1 MRIKLILK
9 VVVTFFCFSCVSVTS
24 FSKTPY
30 EACIPSDWDGYLS
43 FNVKACLLKQLDSL
57 ALETASKYPRMKST
71 DIDRQVERCVSKEP
85 SLDGELKW
93 LSDFDCKVD
102 AYEQVSSS
110 LKGNAHATSEF
121 DLLVDQ
127 PIPAVFQKGPFKDLS
142 VDMKVWCVKS
152 KESDGLRL
160 AELKFSESINGPTIF
175 EINRSRKGFDYS
187 RWSWVENDYFASGK
201 YATFSH
207 YKGVYRRRNNPIARE
222 LVTSM
227 AETGVAIWLAARED
241 SVVRGTLRVINKNEI
256 ADCLLDDSEWGTYQ
270 DAGDSAKSDQILKNI
285 AGVYKIKHR
294 VELMDKP
301 NSYDDKEDILEI
313 VPISGVATYVKIRTY
328 FTNAHKCAYQGV
340 FEYKASNEFIA
351 VSKPYSRDN
360 ICVLKMTV
368 DAKKIRF
375 FDESPV
381 PYTCQS
387 YCGSRGQLTAT
398 DFSNKSKRRIRYLP
412 RLKNSD
418 EYLEAVRDYKVRFK
432 RD

>member
-1 MRIKLILK
+1 MKHKIYLLLCL
-9 VVVTFFCFSCVSVTS
+9 TF
-24 FSKTPY
+24 
-30 EACIPSDWDGYLS
+30 
-43 FNVKACLLKQLDSL
+43 LLQTGS
-57 ALETASKYPRMKST
+57 
-71 DIDRQVERCVSKEP
+71 
-85 SLDGELKW
+85 
-93 LSDFDCKVD
+93 
-102 AYEQVSSS
+102 
-110 LKGNAHATSEF
+110 AHAASEF

-160 AELKFSESINGPTIF
+160 AELKFSESINGPTMF

-187 RWSWVENDYFASGK
+187 RWTWVENDYFASGK

-207 YKGVYRRRNNPIARE
+207 YKGVYQRRNNPIARE
-222 LVTSM
+222 LVMSL
-227 AETGVAIWLAARED
+227 AKTGVAIWLAARED
-241 SVVRGTLRVINKNEI
+241 FVVRGTLRVINKDEI

-285 AGVYKIKHR
+285 EGVYKIKHR

-301 NSYDDKEDILEI
+301 NSYSTQEDILEI
-313 VPISGVATYVKIRTY
+313 VPISRIATYVKIRTY
-328 FTNAHKCAYQGV
+328 FTNAHKCVYEGV

-351 VSKPYSRDN
+351 VSKPIARDDVC
-360 ICVLKMTV
+360 ILKMTV
-368 DAKKIRF
+368 DDGKIRF

-381 PYTCQS
+381 AYACQS
-387 YCGSRGQLTAT
+387 YCGSRGQLTVT
-398 DFSNKSKRRIRYLP
+398 DFDHTLKRRIRYLD

-418 EYLEAVRDYKVRFK
+418 EYLETVRDYKLLFK

>member
-24 FSKTPY
+24 FSKTLY

-102 AYEQVSSS
+102 AYEQVGSSS
-110 LKGNAHATSEF
+110 LTSLEVTGDATKAKE
-121 DLLVDQ
+121 LL
-127 PIPAVFQKGPFKDLS
+127 A
-142 VDMKVWCVKS
+142 
-152 KESDGLRL
+152 
-160 AELKFSESINGPTIF
+160 
-175 EINRSRKGFDYS
+175 
-187 RWSWVENDYFASGK
+187 
-201 YATFSH
+201 
-207 YKGVYRRRNNPIARE
+207 
-222 LVTSM
+222 
-227 AETGVAIWLAARED
+227 
-241 SVVRGTLRVINKNEI
+241 
-256 ADCLLDDSEWGTYQ
+256 
-270 DAGDSAKSDQILKNI
+270 NI
-285 AGVYKIKHR
+285 AGVYKHYADIEFVNPSPPSR
-294 VELMDKP
+294 VE
-301 NSYDDKEDILEI
+301 EILEV
-313 VPISGVATYVKIRTY
+313 VPISNIAAYVKIRTW
-328 FTNAHKCAYQGV
+328 FTNGHRCKYQGI
-340 FEYKASNEFIA
+340 FEYKASDELIA

-368 DAKKIRF
+368 DAEKIRF

-418 EYLEAVRDYKVRFK
+418 EYLEAVRDYKVQFK